1 MDKGVIEKLDAWK
14 FALTVARYIPL
25 ETLLEAVEKA
35 TAVYKSNPTNKK
47 AEDEYVS
54 TSMVVIMKIAI
65 QKEGFDA
72 VMENI
77 KKGELGKS
85 FLDFKL
91 N

>member
-14 FALTVARYIPL
+14 FVLTVARHIPL
-25 ETLLEAVEKA
+25 EMLLEAVEKA
-35 TAVYKSNPTNKK
+35 IATYKSNPTDKR

-54 TSMVVIMKIAI
+54 ASMIVVMKIAI
-65 QKEGFDA
+65 QREGYDA

-85 FLDFKL
+85 FLDFKP